1 MALQLHFVLFA
12 VAATIGLFLSMLVFL
27 ELGRRRG
34 IRATAKRGAD
44 ARVGVGVVDS
54 AVYGLLGLL
63 IGFTF
68 SGATSRFDQR
78 RQLVADEANVAG
90 TTWQRVALLP
100 VEEQAPIHDRLR
112 RYLDALIAW
121 YREAPGHTDSIYEP
135 AVLTRAQNDLW
146 AQSVA
151 ATLTTTGEKARMLLL
166 PALNDLFGAVEKER
180 VARRL
185 HPPLIIW
192 VMLYVTALASA
203 LFAGYALSS
212 AATRNRMY
220 TVGFAACVSLA
231 VYVVIELEYPRLGL
245 IRATSI
251 DQTLVEL
258 RATWDEAAAPTT
270 LDRSLARAEST
281 DTYESRRH

>member
-1 MALQLHFVLFA
+1 MQLHLRFA
-12 VAATIGLFLSMLVFL
+12 LLTMGVTVGLFVSMLLFL

-34 IRATAKRGAD
+34 IRATAKRGPD

-78 RQLVADEANVAG
+78 RQLVADEANAAG
-90 TTWQRVALLP
+90 TAWQRVALLP
-100 VEEQAPIHDRLR
+100 VDQQTPIHDRFR
-112 RYLDALIAW
+112 RYMDTLLGW
-121 YREAPGHTDSIYEP
+121 YGEAPGYTDTVREPP
-135 AVLTRAQNDLW
+135 AVTRAQDELW

-151 ATLTTTGEKARMLLL
+151 TCLTATGEKARMLLL

-180 VARRL
+180 VARRM
-185 HPPLIIW
+185 HPPAVIW
-192 VMLYVTALASA
+192 IMLCGTALAAA

-220 TVGFAACVSLA
+220 SIGFAACVSLA

-245 IRATSI
+245 IRSTAI

-258 RATWDEAAAPTT
+258 RATWDEAAAP
-270 LDRSLARAEST
+270 ARRDST
-281 DTYESRRH
+281 YVAPGS